1 VSSTAKFTPPFG
13 DEPARG
19 ETMKSMHRIAAV
31 SVIAMATFLAP
42 AGTALAQEADQPDE
56 NAGEII
62 VTATKRAES
71 VNSVPMS
78 ITAASGDDLAAA
90 GIRSADDLGKIV
102 PGFTFTQ
109 SAYSTPVYS
118 LRGVGFYNYDIASTP
133 TVTVYQDEAP
143 LPFSAMSR
151 GASFD
156 LERVEVLKGPQGLLF
171 GSNSTGGAVN
181 YIAARPTKSFKAG
194 LDAGYGRFNAWELG
208 GFVSGPLG
216 DNVGVRLAARHEG
229 SGDWQRSTTRNDE
242 LGGRNFTQ
250 FRGQIEFKGGERFTA
265 KLGLNAF
272 WDKSEVQA
280 AQLIQVSP
288 LVPPAVD
295 PLLLTFPLANGA
307 READWTAAL
316 QPKRDDRQFQGTAR
330 FDYEIGDAVTLTSL
344 TSYADYKQ
352 NDRVDPDATSL
363 QIVDTID
370 RGSIKALFQEIRLS
384 GEFGEGSRWIVGA
397 NYENNKV
404 QETQTLTSTSGS
416 GFRAF
421 NLFFGAPIPDAID
434 ISSTQEFRNLSAFAN
449 VDFAF
454 SDQFKAHAGIRYT
467 DTRDRFSGCTGNSAN
482 GALALILGIPGN
494 PECTQFNATGAG
506 DPTRATLKENNLS
519 WRVGLDFTPNAD
531 TLLYVNVSRGYKV
544 GAFPLIPA
552 VFAFQYDPATQEKLT
567 AYEAGFKVSPSRG
580 VQLNGAV
587 FHYDYIDKQV
597 LGSDNV
603 PPFGTLNRLV
613 NIPKSKITGA
623 EVQLILRPIE
633 GLTLN
638 GGLTYVHSRIG
649 DFTNID
655 PFGVTRNFQ
664 GEAFPNTPKFQA
676 SLAVDYEFPVSDSLK
691 GSFGTNIT
699 GRSKTN
705 GGLGENAILQI
716 DGYTLVD
723 LRAGIASSDDRWRL
737 SVWGRNITNKYYWS
751 NAYRIADVSARF
763 AGKPATYGA
772 TVSFRY

>member
-1 VSSTAKFTPPFG
+1 MNF
-13 DEPARG
+13 ARNA
-19 ETMKSMHRIAAV
+19 AAV
-31 SVIAMATFLAP
+31 SVLAVGTFLGSAC
-42 AGTALAQEADQPDE
+42 AAAQEADDGAAP
-56 NAGEII
+56 EIV

-78 ITAASGDDLAAA
+78 INAVSGDDLVSA
-90 GIRSADDLGKIV
+90 GIKSADDLAKIV

-181 YIAARPTKSFKAG
+181 YIAARPTKDFKAG
-194 LDAGYGRFNAWELG
+194 VDAGYGRFDAWELG

-216 DNVGVRLAARHEG
+216 ENAGVRLAVRHEG
-229 SGDWQRSTTRNDE
+229 SGDWQHSTTRNE
-242 LGGRNFTQ
+242 TLGARDFTQ
-250 FRGQIEFKGGERFTA
+250 ARGLLEFKGGDRLTA
-265 KLGLNAF
+265 KIGVSAF
-272 WDKSEVQA
+272 WDKSDVQA

-288 LVPPAVD
+288 LVPPAVE
-295 PLLLTFPLANGA
+295 PLLFTYPLATKA
-307 READWTAAL
+307 READWTGAL
-316 QPKRDDRQFQGTAR
+316 QPRRDDRQWQLTGR

-352 NDRVDPDATSL
+352 NDRVDPDATPL

-370 RGSIKALFQEIRLS
+370 RGSIKAFYQELRLS
-384 GEFGEGSRWIVGA
+384 GEFGEGSRWIIGG

-421 NLFFGAPIPDAID
+421 NVFLGAPIPDAID
-434 ISSTQEFRNLSAFAN
+434 ISSSQKFRNLAAFAN

-454 SDQFKAHAGIRYT
+454 SDRFKAHAGLRYT
-467 DTRDRFSGCTGNSAN
+467 NSRVDFSGCTGNSAN
-482 GALALILGIPGN
+482 GALALILQIPGN
-494 PECTQFNATGAG
+494 PQCTQFNATGAG
-506 DPTRATLKENNLS
+506 EPTVNTLKEDNLS
-519 WRVGLDFTPNAD
+519 WRAGLDYTPSKD
-531 TLLYVNVSRGYKV
+531 TLVYVNVSRGFKI

-552 VFAFQYDPATQEKLT
+552 ALAFQYDPATQEKLT

-580 VQLNGAV
+580 VQINGAV
-587 FHYDYIDKQV
+587 FHYDYSDKQV

-613 NIPKSKITGA
+613 NIPRSKITGA
-623 EVQLILRPIE
+623 EVQLVLRPVR
-633 GLTLN
+633 GLTIN
-638 GGLTYVHSRIG
+638 GGLTYVDSRI
-649 DFTNID
+649 DSFTNID
-655 PFGVTRNFQ
+655 PFGVTRNFE
-664 GEAFPNTPKFQA
+664 GEAFPNTPKWQG
-676 SLAVDYEFPVSDSLK
+676 SLAVDYEFPLSGRVNGFL
-691 GSFGTNIT
+691 GTNVT
-699 GRSKTN
+699 TRSKTN
-705 GGLGENAILQI
+705 GGLGENAILDI
-716 DGYTLVD
+716 DAYTLVD
-723 LRAGIASSDDRWRL
+723 LRAGLASPDDRWKL
-737 SVWGRNITNKYYWS
+737 SVWGRNVFDKYYWT
-751 NAYRIADVSARF
+751 NAYRIADVAARF
-763 AGKPATYGA
+763 AGKPATYG
-772 TVSFRY
+772 VSVSYRY

>member
-1 VSSTAKFTPPFG
+1 MNI
-13 DEPARG
+13 ARNA
-19 ETMKSMHRIAAV
+19 AAV
-31 SVIAMATFLAP
+31 SVLAISMFLASTG
-42 AGTALAQEADQPDE
+42 AVAQEANPVDSDSSP
-56 NAGEII
+56 EIV

-71 VNSVPMS
+71 VNTVPMS
-78 ITAASGDDLAAA
+78 ISAVSGDDLAAA
-90 GIRSADDLGKIV
+90 GVRSADDLAKIV

-181 YIAARPTKSFKAG
+181 YIAARPTKTFKAG
-194 LDAGYGRFNAWELG
+194 FDAGYGRFNSWELG
-208 GFVSGPLG
+208 GFLSGPLG
-216 DNVGVRLAARHEG
+216 ENAGLRLAVRHEG
-229 SGDWQRSTTRNDE
+229 SGDWQHSTTRNE
-242 LGGRNFTQ
+242 TLGARDFTQ
-250 FRGQIEFKGGERFTA
+250 LRGLLEFKGGDRFTA
-265 KLGLNAF
+265 KFGVNAF
-272 WDKSEVQA
+272 WDKSDVQA

-288 LVPPAVD
+288 LVPPAVE
-295 PLLLTFPLANGA
+295 PLLFTYPVAGKA

-316 QPKRDDRQFQGTAR
+316 QPKRDDRQWQLTGR
-330 FDYEIGDAVTLTSL
+330 LDYEVGDAVTLTSL

-352 NDRVDPDATSL
+352 NDRVDPDATPL

-370 RGSIKALFQEIRLS
+370 RGAIKAFYQEIRLS
-384 GEFGEGSRWIVGA
+384 GEFGEGSRWIIGG

-434 ISSTQEFRNLSAFAN
+434 ISSSQKFRNLAAFAN

-454 SDQFKAHAGIRYT
+454 SDQLKAHAGLRYT
-467 DTRDRFSGCTGNSAN
+467 DSRVDFSGCTGNSAN

-494 PECTQFNATGAG
+494 PQCTQFNATGAG
-506 DPTRATLKENNLS
+506 SPTVNTLKEDNLS
-519 WRVGLDFTPNAD
+519 WRVGLDYTPSKGA
-531 TLLYVNVSRGYKV
+531 LVYVNVSRGYKI

-552 VFAFQYDPATQEKLT
+552 ALAFQYDPATQEKLT
-567 AYEAGFKVSPSRG
+567 AYEAGFKVSASRG
-580 VQLNGAV
+580 VQINGAV
-587 FHYDYIDKQV
+587 FHYDYADKQV

-623 EVQLILRPIE
+623 ELQLILRPVA
-633 GLTLN
+633 GLTIN
-638 GGLTYVHSRIG
+638 GGLTYVHSRI
-649 DFTNID
+649 DNFTNID
-655 PFGVTRNFQ
+655 PFGVTRNFV
-664 GEAFPNTPKFQA
+664 GEAFPNTPKWQG
-676 SLAVDYEFPVSDSLK
+676 SLAVDYEFPLSNSVN
-691 GSFGTNIT
+691 GFIGTNVT
-699 GRSKTN
+699 TRSKTN
-705 GGLGENAILQI
+705 GGLGENAILNI
-716 DGYTLVD
+716 DAYTLVD
-723 LRAGIASSDDRWRL
+723 LRAGLASRDDRWKL
-737 SVWGRNITNKYYWS
+737 SVWGRNVLNQYYWT
-751 NAYRIADVSARF
+751 NAYRIADVAARF
-763 AGKPATYGA
+763 AGKPATYGV
-772 TVSFRY
+772 TLSFRY